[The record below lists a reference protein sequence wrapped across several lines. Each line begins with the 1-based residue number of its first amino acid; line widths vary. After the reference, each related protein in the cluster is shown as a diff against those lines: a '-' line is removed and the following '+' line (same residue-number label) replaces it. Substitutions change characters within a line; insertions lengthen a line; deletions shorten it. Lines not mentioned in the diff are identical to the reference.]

1 MTSKYPRVYRK
12 LKAFGF
18 SPASALGILID
29 AKRGHDGALIT
40 IQLARKEGRK

>member
-18 SPASALGILID
+18 SPAHALNILID

-40 IQLARKEGRK
+40 INLARKAEKK